1 MTNEPPIDPVS
12 VIVAIISISGVGA
25 LAQVVG
31 PYVVI
36 AAAGL
41 GGAGFGAMRW
51 RKSTRLEV
59 TLYVLGFTFL
69 SLILTV
75 PFTEL
80 ALRFAPESWHIE
92 GRWLLAPMAALIA
105 GIGHDWPTVV
115 TWGITR
121 LGRAIDAAKDKK
133 ADPQP

>member
-12 VIVAIISISGVGA
+12 VIVTLISIAGVDA
-25 LAQVVG
+25 MAQVLG

-51 RKSTRLEV
+51 RKSTRWEV
-59 TLYVLGFTFL
+59 TLYVLGFSFM
-69 SLILTV
+69 SLMLTV
-75 PFTEL
+75 PLTEL
-80 ALRFAPESWHIE
+80 SMRFMPAAWHIE

-105 GIGHDWPTVV
+105 GIGHDWPSVI

-121 LGRAIDAAKDKK
+121 LDRAIEAGKDKK